1 MPCGGRGDRGA
12 HLEEEEEIV
21 AYPAKFPQL
30 NDTELTDR
38 AADVLVRIL
47 RVAFPHDRFP
57 DGPYERTAG
66 IILDE
71 ARTSTWLRVVL
82 TQGLLT
88 IDGLAGGDFLALE
101 KRDAEGVL
109 RTIEGTDFFGFVRRT
124 AVLNLYDD
132 AEVWQV
138 LGYEGPSFD
147 KGGYVDR
154 GFDDLDWLPDPRIE
168 EYDGEEL
175 DPLPRAGGPAT
186 GTGGVPI
193 RSSQPKGAAREAELA
208 R

>member
-1 MPCGGRGDRGA
+1 M
-12 HLEEEEEIV
+12 

-30 NDTELTDR
+30 NDTELTER

-47 RVAFPHDRFP
+47 RVAFPHERFP

-82 TQGLLT
+82 TQGLIT
-88 IDGLAGGDFLALE
+88 IDGLADGDFLALGDD
-101 KRDAEGVL
+101 DAVGVL
-109 RTIEGTDFFGFVRRT
+109 RTIETTDFFGFLRRT

-132 AEVWQV
+132 PDVWAV

-147 KGGYVDR
+147 KGGYLKR

-175 DPLPRAGGPAT
+175 DPMPYAGGPAT
-186 GTGGVPI
+186 GTA
-193 RSSQPKGAAREAELA
+193 AARVQQPRTAAAGAGVA

>member
-1 MPCGGRGDRGA
+1 M
-12 HLEEEEEIV
+12 

-47 RVAFPHDRFP
+47 RVAFPHERFP

-101 KRDAEGVL
+101 EDEAVGVL

-132 AEVWQV
+132 EEVWAV

-154 GFDDLDWLPDPRIE
+154 GFDDLDWLPEPRIE
-168 EYDGEEL
+168 EYEGEEL
-175 DPLPRAGGPAT
+175 NPLPRTGGPVT